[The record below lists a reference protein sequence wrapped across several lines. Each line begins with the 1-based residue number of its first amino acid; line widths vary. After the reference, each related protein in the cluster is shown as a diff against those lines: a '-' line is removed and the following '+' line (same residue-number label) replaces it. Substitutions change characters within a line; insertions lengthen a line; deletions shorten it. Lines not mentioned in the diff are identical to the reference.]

1 MITWAQIRKAA
12 SSAGPGNDNCWG
24 AEDDTAGSQQGFK
37 RCPLP
42 ILQREALTHIGPQ
55 RCAEVSGLSDLR
67 VERIEGRDRHVRYH
81 WAPWPR
87 LSAPK
92 GADMSRKLVI
102 PLLAGCIGTQPSTAH
117 DIYSHLADSEGA
129 SCCNQ
134 TDCAP
139 APFRVTPIGLQMLVH
154 GRWIA
159 VPSNKIQY
167 RLLAGDTGDT
177 GGGHWCGIDSG
188 LGLQPEPV
196 TRCAIVPPNSAAV
209 VSAVVQ

>member
-1 MITWAQIRKAA
+1 
-12 SSAGPGNDNCWG
+12 
-24 AEDDTAGSQQGFK
+24 
-37 RCPLP
+37 
-42 ILQREALTHIGPQ
+42 
-55 RCAEVSGLSDLR
+55 
-67 VERIEGRDRHVRYH
+67 
-81 WAPWPR
+81 
-87 LSAPK
+87 
-92 GADMSRKLVI
+92 MSRKLVI
-102 PLLAGCIGTQPSTAH
+102 PLLVGWIGTQPSTAH

-129 SCCNQ
+129 SCCSQ

-159 VPSNKIQY
+159 VPTNKIQY